1 MAAQHPLRAA
11 AYKKAQAILTVLSQ
25 ATDLDSL
32 AAHKH
37 EIETLLKI
45 ADLSFLL
52 KDIDF
57 EDAQPKE
64 EILAQDEK
72 IPQDINLPPDDSPEA
87 VVSHSAELS
96 SENFTIHPSP
106 VNEMLDGTSFDTE
119 NLSAAVAEDK
129 SSAPI
134 IQHYEKTEEL
144 ENETQPTGVDMGLEK
159 NNEQQTPTISDASE
173 VKTEAEIQAQKLRL
187 AKIKALKHEEVTPK
201 SDASAFSSSSV
212 AGPDLENA
220 SLQNEPFYLDFKLD
234 LNDRIAF
241 TQKLFDGSQ
250 SDLNQAVQTL
260 NSFRT
265 VEQAQR
271 YLSDLYYERNWQHA
285 EEYAQ
290 RLWSLVENKFL

>member
-1 MAAQHPLRAA
+1 MAAQHPLCAA

-52 KDIDF
+52 KDIDL

-64 EILAQDEK
+64 EILAEDEK
-72 IPQDINLPPDDSPEA
+72 IPQDINLPTNHSADDTRSYSPEIN
-87 VVSHSAELS
+87 L
-96 SENFTIHPSP
+96 ENFTIHPSP
-106 VNEMLDGTSFDTE
+106 ANEMLDRASFAKE

-134 IQHYEKTEEL
+134 IQHYEKTEEP
-144 ENETQPTGVDMGLEK
+144 EEETQPTGVDMGLEK
-159 NNEQQTPTISDASE
+159 NNEQQTPATPDASE

-187 AKIKALKHEEVTPK
+187 AKIKALKQEEVTPQ

-212 AGPDLENA
+212 GRPDLENA
-220 SLQNEPFYLDFKLD
+220 PLQNEPFYLDFKLD

-271 YLSDLYYERNWQHA
+271 YLSDLYYERNWQQA